1 MKCNEPRSFSELKTR
16 SAKTPTMAGIINAA
30 KPMVEKTAPI
40 CKPVNPIMERYF
52 PAEINH
58 VPHIK
63 NWRKLS
69 TESFLFKSIAIGC
82 RFKNNEYLRKKSLT
96 LELSTDLIEIQTPAR
111 MEIAKFAKK
120 CNDPFDFHT
129 RS

>member
-1 MKCNEPRSFSELKTR
+1 
-16 SAKTPTMAGIINAA
+16 MAGIINEAN
-30 KPMVEKTAPI
+30 PMVEKTAPI
-40 CKPVNPIMERYF
+40 CNPVNPIMDMYF
-52 PAEINH
+52 PAEINQ
-58 VPHIK
+58 VPQMK
-63 NWRKLS
+63 NCRKFR
-69 TESFLFKSIAIGC
+69 TESFLFKSIAIGY

-96 LELSTDLIEIQTPAR
+96 LELSTDLIEIQTPER